1 MGTHEQP
8 MSALSA
14 RDNIERKLR
23 GATSLITLLSGES
36 RRVFMD
42 LSPDLQDGF
51 IDTLI
56 DLAEAARTSNLLA

>member
-1 MGTHEQP
+1 MGTPEQP
-8 MSALSA
+8 MSALSV

-56 DLAEAARTSNLLA
+56 DLAESARSSNLLA

>member
-1 MGTHEQP
+1 MGTPEQP
-8 MSALSA
+8 MSALSVM
-14 RDNIERKLR
+14 DNIERKLR

-56 DLAEAARTSNLLA
+56 DLSESARASNLLA